1 MIVEGVVLRIGEP
14 NSNGWLI
21 PEEEAGR
28 VIESLPSTPLT
39 LSSKEHTNERVVGTV
54 VDAWRDGDNVVA
66 RAEVNDPDVRDMM
79 LMGELPRGWSLNAR
93 GHISNSVARDIEID
107 SLTIVRNPAYKE
119 AEFRMVENREEIGDK
134 NENKTE
140 TENEKKKDFEIEIES
155 YGLTVGYYDRESGKW
170 IA

>member
-21 PEEEAGR
+21 PEEEADG

-39 LSSKEHTNERVVGTV
+39 LSSKDHMNERVVGTV
-54 VDAWRDGDNVVA
+54 VDAWREGDRVVV
-66 RAEVNDPDVRDMM
+66 RAEVSDTEVRDMM
-79 LMGELPRGWSLNAR
+79 LRGELPRGWSINAK
-93 GHISNSVARDIEID
+93 GDVSNGVARDIEID
-107 SLTIVRNPAYKE
+107 TLTIVKNPAYKE
-119 AEFRMVENREEIGDK
+119 AEFRMVENKEEIRDK
-134 NENKTE
+134 SENK
-140 TENEKKKDFEIEIES
+140 TENEKKKDFDIEIES